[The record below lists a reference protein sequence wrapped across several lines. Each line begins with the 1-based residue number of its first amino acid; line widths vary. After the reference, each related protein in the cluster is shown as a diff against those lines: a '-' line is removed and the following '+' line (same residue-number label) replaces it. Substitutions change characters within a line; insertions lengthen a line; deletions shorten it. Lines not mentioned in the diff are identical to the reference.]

1 VPFYLSNDI
10 RLVAHIRQICI
21 WLDFVNR
28 RSAGAKFKWSVCLV
42 NDPSSLIGNDSVVNA
57 FSGEGERNH
66 GSLNLA
72 RSCLGRYIIYSVK

>member
-10 RLVAHIRQICI
+10 ELVAHIRQICI

-28 RSAGAKFKWSVCLV
+28 RSARAKSKRGVCLV
-42 NDPSSLIGNDSVVNA
+42 NDLSLLIGNDSVANA

-66 GSLNLA
+66 GSLNMQRAHALVV
-72 RSCLGRYIIYSVK
+72 I